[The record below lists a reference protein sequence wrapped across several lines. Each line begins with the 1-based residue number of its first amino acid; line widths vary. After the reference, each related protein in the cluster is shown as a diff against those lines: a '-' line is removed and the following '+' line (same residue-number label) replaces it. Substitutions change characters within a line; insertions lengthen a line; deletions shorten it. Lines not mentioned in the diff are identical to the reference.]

1 MIAQKTAD
9 LILTSEN
16 FHLNKIHSCHKGEK
30 KNREK
35 LEQTEEV
42 SRKLK

>member
-16 FHLNKIHSCHKGEK
+16 FHLNKIHSYHKGEK
-30 KNREK
+30 KNEK
-35 LEQTEEV
+35 LEETGKV

>member
-16 FHLNKIHSCHKGEK
+16 FHLNKIHSYHKGEK
-30 KNREK
+30 KNCEK
-35 LEQTEEV
+35 LEETEKV